1 MNVHSL
7 PGAHMELHDKSDK
20 RQAILCATLSL
31 LSTHGFHGFSMKQL
45 AEQAGVACG
54 TVYLY
59 FKDREALIA
68 ELHSLII
75 KAFSDAAFTGLDD
88 TASLRE
94 QHRMICL
101 NIWRFCI
108 DNPGITLSKGQF
120 DHLPPDI
127 LKHQFNDGWALFQPM
142 KKLFESGRMQ
152 QLIRPLPDHVLIR
165 LALDPFIVLAREQLL
180 GIIELDASQHDQ
192 IVAASWDAI
201 TLSAPDIDEP

>member
-1 MNVHSL
+1 
-7 PGAHMELHDKSDK
+7 MEIHDKIDK

-45 AEQAGVACG
+45 AEQAGVASG
-54 TVYLY
+54 TIYLY

-68 ELHSLII
+68 ELHTLII
-75 KAFSDAAFTGLDD
+75 KAFAEAAFVGLDD
-88 TASLRE
+88 TASLRA
-94 QHRMICL
+94 QHQQICL
-101 NIWRFCI
+101 NIWQFCI

-142 KKLFESGRMQ
+142 KKLFESGRRQ

-165 LALDPFIVLAREQLL
+165 LALEPFILLAREQLL
-180 GIIELDASQHDQ
+180 GIIELDASQRDQ
-192 IVAASWDAI
+192 IVSASWDAI
-201 TLSAPDIDEP
+201 TLPAAGIIEH